1 MDDIAEKRV
10 FAGRESVTTLVVAAA
25 PGLVRVSV
33 AGDRV
38 GEFGLARRCD
48 PTDLAF
54 AAGRLVV
61 ATDEDVLLSDGPADG
76 LTDASAIEALA
87 PTGFGPAAAVSF
99 DGDRPVAASPKGRL
113 AALEGDGWTALGE
126 LSASP
131 VALDGDL
138 VATAEGVFRLATDGP
153 VPAGLADV
161 RDVGRVGGIP
171 LAATATGLFELG
183 NGWMD
188 AIDCDIRVVAG
199 TPDGRA
205 HAAAADALYERAA
218 GEWRVVD
225 PPTDGRVAGL
235 AHGDRAFGATAGGE
249 LLVQAVAGW
258 RAHALGVPDV
268 VALAAL

>member
-10 FAGRESVTTLVVAAA
+10 FAGREGATTLVVAGS
-25 PGLVRVSV
+25 PGLVSVSV

-48 PTDLAF
+48 PADLA
-54 AAGRLVV
+54 AAPGRLAV
-61 ATDEDVLLSDGPADG
+61 ATDEEVLLSDGPADG
-76 LTDASAIEALA
+76 PTDAAAIDALA

-99 DGDRPVAASPKGRL
+99 DGDRPVAASPDGRL
-113 AALEGDGWTALGE
+113 AAREGDGWTALGE
-126 LSASP
+126 VPAP
-131 VALDGDL
+131 PAALDGDL

-161 RDVGRVGGIP
+161 RDVGRAAGVP

-188 AIDCDIRVVAG
+188 ALDGDVRVVAG

-205 HAAAADALYERAA
+205 HAATADAIYERAD
-218 GEWRVVD
+218 GGWRAVD
-225 PPTDGRVAGL
+225 PPTDGRVAAL
-235 AHGDRAFGATAGGE
+235 AHGDRAFGATAGGD
-249 LLVQAVAGW
+249 LLVETDAGW

-268 VALAAL
+268 AALAVL